1 MDKYIKVYDWMYD
14 IFGGDTTAVL
24 IYALIYHF
32 TAASGG
38 CHSSYQQ
45 IAERLKITR
54 MTVHRKLTKMIET
67 GIVSRDEKGTL
78 TATEKPRN
86 LYQNVTTENDGLYQN
101 VTGSCNKM
109 LQNCNKMLHPSRI
122 IRNISKD
129 NHLYIGQNG
138 KKDEAEKKPKRK
150 AEAAAQ
156 SAAKEA
162 DETILKSFE
171 EFWKAYPRKVGK
183 PAALKAYKKFVK
195 DPTTAEVIMNGLN
208 RIVEDDFQYRENEY
222 IPHPSTWL
230 NREGW
235 NDEAKPPKAKNR
247 KAAHVPDY
255 IYQQERGEYDTET
268 ATPEEVE
275 EILKHMED

>member
-14 IFGGDTTAVL
+14 IFGGDMTAVM

-45 IAERLKITR
+45 IAERLKIAR
-54 MTVHRKLTKMIET
+54 MTVYRKMDNLIQAGYIRK
-67 GIVSRDEKGTL
+67 DENGVL
-78 TATEKPRN
+78 TAAKPPPN
-86 LYQNVTTENDGLYQN
+86 LYQNVTTENEGLYQN
-101 VTGSCNKM
+101 VTSSCNKM
-109 LQNCNKMLHPSRI
+109 LQNCNKMLQPY
-122 IRNISKD
+122 RNIRRINKD
-129 NHLYIGQNG
+129 NHLYIAQSGE
-138 KKDEAEKKPKRK
+138 KDEAEKKPKRK
-150 AEAAAQ
+150 AKAAAQ
-156 SAAKEA
+156 SAARET

-183 PAALKAYKKFVK
+183 PAALKVFKKFAK
-195 DPTTAEVIMNGLN
+195 DPATAEAIMNGLN
-208 RIVEDDFQYRENEY
+208 RIIENDFQYRENEY

-235 NDEAKPPKAKNR
+235 NDEAKPPKAKSR

-268 ATPEEVE
+268 ATPEEVA
-275 EILKHMED
+275 EILKHMEE